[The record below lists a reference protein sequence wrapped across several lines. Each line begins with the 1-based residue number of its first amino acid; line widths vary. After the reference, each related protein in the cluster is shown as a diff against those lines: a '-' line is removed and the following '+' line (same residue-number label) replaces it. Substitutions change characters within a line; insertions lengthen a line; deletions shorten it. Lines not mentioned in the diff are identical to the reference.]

1 AGVIYEYDEHR
12 EVFEPR
18 ATHHLESEIVRAMV
32 TSPVRKGEGAT
43 GRLAEVREPIQ
54 LPEIH
59 GVALQSQVREALL
72 KAGYRALLAIP
83 LLHEDR
89 LIGGLTVIR
98 KQPGEFGRDVID
110 LLRTFATQSALAI
123 HNAWL
128 FRELQDKSRQLETA
142 SRHKS
147 DFLANVSHELR
158 TPMN

>member
-1 AGVIYEYDEHR
+1 VGHAVSSTLDLQTVLGTIVTRATELAGLDAGVIYEYDEHR

-72 KAGYRALLAIP
+72 RAGYRALLAVP
-83 LLHEDR
+83 
-89 LIGGLTVIR
+89 
-98 KQPGEFGRDVID
+98 
-110 LLRTFATQSALAI
+110 
-123 HNAWL
+123 
-128 FRELQDKSRQLETA
+128 
-142 SRHKS
+142 
-147 DFLANVSHELR
+147 
-158 TPMN
+158 